1 MQYDPKSRPT
11 FIEIIKKL
19 NIISD
24 KLFDGTAMPNAV
36 QSKSPIALTNCT
48 SESQNL
54 HNSLVKHNAES
65 LYNNSQQSNNNN
77 NNTTN
82 FHHHDI
88 NNVTKR
94 NSMDANFTTTPHSS
108 ESSEED
114 DESVRLRNG
123 VTTGRRS
130 FTNVVPLQ
138 HRRSLSENVILFPPH
153 TTPSDKARCHMLNR
167 QGSKSIFEEESPTI
181 DMATVE
187 YPSMPPNVSL
197 RKVAETM
204 FLKDPQYKPRLNDP
218 AATKSNPFTAL
229 AQLRGVKKI
238 LGANPSTYTAGVGDL
253 FSSCFEMSSPFLKE
267 LSIFQKLNSK
277 TNGDVLPKS
286 LPASPTSVRR
296 DFANKIDKVV
306 EEKVLKAA
314 AAANNCSK
322 PMTNGFATIS
332 PLAANVVNAVPVA
345 ATAAA
350 AVAAIVDEPIINR
363 KNVDVVSEHDSGDDQ
378 VFDEEETL
386 ELDPLKSTGTI
397 KKFKAN
403 SLFSHPLFKN
413 GNAIGEKI
421 CKSELNDSIA
431 VGSSNEVTAA
441 DIAIAVD
448 NEKHESGSS
457 TASSENF
464 DNPKLYIRRGS
475 SESGFFSCL
484 NEDFSTPPYTR
495 QQCCCIDK
503 LKTHLNL
510 DAQDRVTMCRCCC
523 IYSNTTSHQM
533 SCTTLNDASSILMM
547 DDCGGGGG
555 GGSAVSSLRSLD
567 DLELSDSLSN
577 NNNNNNKHR
586 LNCRHVFSNLDI
598 DARSIDMG
606 LINRLALDSEI
617 NSFIQRNPYTNQL
630 LYCKNRTSSIYTDS
644 SDDISSLAGSD
655 SLMWDD
661 RNYTTIP
668 NARSAQIAKI
678 VEYFERKGQ
687 SFVKSFNVP
696 DTFRTGGGSVSS
708 YHRHHSNNG
717 GSGNVCNGVSV
728 TSLSS
733 PFNSGSSNSAATV
746 TTATDCFTDIRSDYP
761 FSGSNR
767 KFVDYKSRATAAE
780 YEAFCMELD
789 KRPPQQRLMVCE
801 GAVKSKLQIFDKLN
815 SKERHQHRE

>member
-1 MQYDPKSRPT
+1 MYFNEIQRTRFNTFFNYPQYDPKSRPT

-19 NIISD
+19 NLISD
-24 KLFDGTAMPNAV
+24 KLFDGTAMPPV
-36 QSKSPIALTNCT
+36 TSKLAPPSCMAD
-48 SESQNL
+48 SHKL
-54 HNSLVKHNAES
+54 HNSLVKQNAEN
-65 LYNNSQQSNNNN
+65 LYNNNN
-77 NNTTN
+77 NSI
-82 FHHHDI
+82 FHHDS
-88 NNVTKR
+88 NTATKR

-114 DESVRLRNG
+114 GDESIRLRNG
-123 VTTGRRS
+123 ITGRRS
-130 FTNVVPLQ
+130 FTNVIPLQ

-167 QGSKSIFEEESPTI
+167 QGSKSINEEETPTTE
-181 DMATVE
+181 MAGVE
-187 YPSMPPNVSL
+187 FPAMPPNVSL

-204 FLKDPQYKPRLNDP
+204 FLKDPQYKPRLGDP

-277 TNGDVLPKS
+277 ANGDSLPKS

-306 EEKVLKAA
+306 EEKVLK
-314 AAANNCSK
+314 
-322 PMTNGFATIS
+322 G
-332 PLAANVVNAVPVA
+332 
-345 ATAAA
+345 ATAAVVAA
-350 AVAAIVDEPIINR
+350 AVVSATVAKPMSNGGVAVTSLTDDEQTRGERIGN
-363 KNVDVVSEHDSGDDQ
+363 NGEVVSSSEHDSGDDQ
-378 VFDEEETL
+378 VFDEDETL

-413 GNAIGEKI
+413 GNVADKVANADDRR
-421 CKSELNDSIA
+421 LMAAAAA
-431 VGSSNEVTAA
+431 VADTEVTAA
-441 DIAIAVD
+441 DIATAVD
-448 NEKHESGSS
+448 EKRESDS
-457 TASSENF
+457 TGSSENF

-495 QQCCCIDK
+495 PSCCCIDK

-510 DAQDRVTMCRCCC
+510 DAQDRLTMCRCC
-523 IYSNTTSHQM
+523 IYSNPNSHQL
-533 SCTTLNDASSILMM
+533 SCTTLNDASSLLMM
-547 DDCGGGGG
+547 DDGC
-555 GGSAVSSLRSLD
+555 GSAVSSLRSLD
-567 DLELSDSLSN
+567 DLELSDSVS
-577 NNNNNNKHR
+577 NKHR
-586 LNCRHVFSNLDI
+586 LNCRHVFGNLDI

-606 LINRLALDSEI
+606 LINRLALDTEI
-617 NSFIQRNPYTNQL
+617 NNFIQRNQFTNQL

-661 RNYTTIP
+661 RNYATIP

-696 DTFRTGGGSVSS
+696 DTFRSATTTTSYRQHSASGGSVVGMATSISS
-708 YHRHHSNNG
+708 PFSNGNCSNGNGVNG
-717 GSGNVCNGVSV
+717 GSA
-728 TSLSS
+728 T
-733 PFNSGSSNSAATV
+733 SGSS
-746 TTATDCFTDIRSDYP
+746 TADCFADIRSEYP
-761 FSGSNR
+761 FAGANR

-815 SKERHQHRE
+815 TKERHQQRE

>member
-1 MQYDPKSRPT
+1 
-11 FIEIIKKL
+11 
-19 NIISD
+19 
-24 KLFDGTAMPNAV
+24 
-36 QSKSPIALTNCT
+36 
-48 SESQNL
+48 
-54 HNSLVKHNAES
+54 
-65 LYNNSQQSNNNN
+65 
-77 NNTTN
+77 
-82 FHHHDI
+82 
-88 NNVTKR
+88 
-94 NSMDANFTTTPHSS
+94 MDANFTTTPHSS

-123 VTTGRRS
+123 ITGRRS

-167 QGSKSIFEEESPTI
+167 QGSKSINEEETPTAE
-181 DMATVE
+181 MGAVE
-187 YPSMPPNVSL
+187 FPAMPPNVSL

-204 FLKDPQYKPRLNDP
+204 FLKDPQYKPRLGDP

-277 TNGDVLPKS
+277 ANGDSLPKS

-306 EEKVLKAA
+306 EEKVLK
-314 AAANNCSK
+314 
-322 PMTNGFATIS
+322 G
-332 PLAANVVNAVPVA
+332 
-345 ATAAA
+345 ATAAVVAA
-350 AVAAIVDEPIINR
+350 AVVSATVAKPTSNGIGLSSTDESAHERISNGGE
-363 KNVDVVSEHDSGDDQ
+363 VVSSEHDSGDDQ
-378 VFDEEETL
+378 VFDEDETL

-397 KKFKAN
+397 KKFKVN

-413 GNAIGEKI
+413 CNAADNAAKVDDR
-421 CKSELNDSIA
+421 LPAADT
-431 VGSSNEVTAA
+431 EVTAA
-441 DIAIAVD
+441 DIATAVD
-448 NEKHESGSS
+448 EKRESGS

-495 QQCCCIDK
+495 PSCCCIDK

-510 DAQDRVTMCRCCC
+510 DAQDRLTMCRCC
-523 IYSNTTSHQM
+523 IYSNQTSSSHQL
-533 SCTTLNDASSILMM
+533 SCTTLNDASSLLMM
-547 DDCGGGGG
+547 DD

-567 DLELSDSLSN
+567 DLELSDSVS
-577 NNNNNNKHR
+577 NKHR
-586 LNCRHVFSNLDI
+586 LNCRHVFGNLDI

-617 NSFIQRNPYTNQL
+617 NNFIQRNQFTNQL

-661 RNYTTIP
+661 RNYATIP

-696 DTFRTGGGSVSS
+696 DTFRSATTPSSYRHHSVSGGGGVSLATTVPSPFSNGYSSNGGGSV
-708 YHRHHSNNG
+708 NG
-717 GSGNVCNGVSV
+717 AS
-728 TSLSS
+728 
-733 PFNSGSSNSAATV
+733 
-746 TTATDCFTDIRSDYP
+746 TDCFADIRSEYP
-761 FSGSNR
+761 FAGANR

-815 SKERHQHRE
+815 AKERHQQRE

>member
-1 MQYDPKSRPT
+1 
-11 FIEIIKKL
+11 
-19 NIISD
+19 
-24 KLFDGTAMPNAV
+24 MPNNVV
-36 QSKSPIALTNCT
+36 QSKLLPMSNQCIP
-48 SESQNL
+48 ESQKL
-54 HNSLVKHNAES
+54 HNSLVKHNAENI
-65 LYNNSQQSNNNN
+65 YNNH
-77 NNTTN
+77 TTN
-82 FHHHDI
+82 FHHHDTV

-114 DESVRLRNG
+114 DELVRLRNG
-123 VTTGRRS
+123 GLTTVGGRRCMQ
-130 FTNVVPLQ
+130 NVIVPSLQ

-167 QGSKSIFEEESPTI
+167 QGSKSIYEEESPTV

-187 YPSMPPNVSL
+187 YPAMPPNVSL

-277 TNGDVLPKS
+277 TTADTLPKS
-286 LPASPTSVRR
+286 LPSSPTSVRR

-314 AAANNCSK
+314 AAATTNSATGTSSTSK
-322 PMTNGFATIS
+322 PLTNGFAAVVS
-332 PLAANVVNAVPVA
+332 PLAASTVIAPTEV
-345 ATAAA
+345 
-350 AVAAIVDEPIINR
+350 IVDDEPASGRINGDII
-363 KNVDVVSEHDSGDDQ
+363 SEHDSGDDQ
-378 VFDEEETL
+378 VFDEDETL
-386 ELDPLKSTGTI
+386 ELDPLKNDTGTI

-403 SLFSHPLFKN
+403 SLFTHPLFKN
-413 GNAIGEKI
+413 GDKMCENNI
-421 CKSELNDSIA
+421 NDQMVSA
-431 VGSSNEVTAA
+431 AANNEVTAA

-448 NEKHESGSS
+448 NEQQRESGSSS

-484 NEDFSTPPYTR
+484 NEDFSTPPYTSR
-495 QQCCCIDK
+495 TQCCCIDK
-503 LKTHLNL
+503 LKTHLNI
-510 DAQDRVTMCRCCC
+510 DAQDRVTMCRCC
-523 IYSNTTSHQM
+523 IYSNNQM
-533 SCTTLNDASSILMM
+533 SCQD
-547 DDCGGGGG
+547 
-555 GGSAVSSLRSLD
+555 
-567 DLELSDSLSN
+567 
-577 NNNNNNKHR
+577 
-586 LNCRHVFSNLDI
+586 
-598 DARSIDMG
+598 

-661 RNYTTIP
+661 CNYTTIP

-696 DTFRTGGGSVSS
+696 DTFRTATTGGGSSSGGASSSTYHHRHPGSNSSGSSISVSS
-708 YHRHHSNNG
+708 
-717 GSGNVCNGVSV
+717 SV
-728 TSLSS
+728 SS
-733 PFNSGSSNSAATV
+733 PFNSGGS
-746 TTATDCFTDIRSDYP
+746 TASTDCFADIQSDYP
-761 FSGSNR
+761 FSASNR
-767 KFVDYKSRATAAE
+767 KFVDYKPRATAAE
-780 YEAFCMELD
+780 YEAFCMEL
-789 KRPPQQRLMVCE
+789 RPPQQRLMVCE

-815 SKERHQHRE
+815 TKERHQQRE